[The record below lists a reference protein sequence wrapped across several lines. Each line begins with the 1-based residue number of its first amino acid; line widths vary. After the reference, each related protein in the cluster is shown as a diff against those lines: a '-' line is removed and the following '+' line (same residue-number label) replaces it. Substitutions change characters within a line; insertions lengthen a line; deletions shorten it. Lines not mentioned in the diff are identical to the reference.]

1 MKTCERKN
9 TAESEKTDSINKKA
23 KIKADKAAVKEKK
36 KQEKER
42 RKKNKKGIKNFEES
56 GDDLFREKSVKD
68 IIAANG
74 INPNILEYMTLE
86 DGGQKVYLMLLYIYQ
101 LPKRATFAD
110 TFSALFQVPGVT
122 SNVFVDP
129 ISRGRATKKLDKRI
143 QGLESEELEANDK
156 HDTNRYRRMSKK
168 RAEAE
173 QWAADVEADEN
184 KIYEVTFLFSMHATS
199 LDALNRKAAD
209 FWSLGKEKGVELMS
223 CYAVHPEAF
232 LSAEP
237 LNRLYDTSNGIIKGN
252 IAAKHIMDKR
262 SLATIFNHTSSGF
275 RHDNGIFAGYN
286 LDTGHPFMWNPYD
299 RSHNGFGVIF
309 TGKTG
314 TGKSATIKELAGRRV
329 DFGAKGVIIDYDA
342 VGTIGEYAAFTYKE
356 GGVVYQLSSK
366 SKNILNPYE
375 LDVEMEYDEI
385 LNKEFLTLNLLQKL
399 AELCNILLTMIKAGK
414 EFSDAAD
421 VIFLEEIVNEIN
433 AELYAERGIIEGN
446 PDSLYTVGAVYE
458 DGKLI
463 SGRVKKTMPTIHEFY
478 VKLLEKKKNNHDK
491 FSARAY
497 AVLAA
502 SLKKYVRELYICGET
517 LREFDREEYE
527 QLKVVEGNK
536 HVYVDLDGKEH
547 LVSVIKGVSPYYDG
561 QSTITVN
568 KDTPVFDIDLSQL
581 PKDDKPVAQA
591 IALSYVNE
599 NIIKKNSSN
608 PHDVQE
614 LILILDEAHNLFKF
628 KEAVVFLAMIYRQA
642 RKRHVSP
649 WTITQELT
657 DFKGSK
663 ETEAIIKQSTAKF
676 ILKQDFQDR
685 DYIAKATPLTDGQ
698 IDRLLKLGGDPNDK
712 EASDARKGEVC
723 LIDNDKVVFI
733 KMVYLKST
741 EASFVETDVVNRQKL
756 FEAMSKMEWGENYG

>member
-1 MKTCERKN
+1 MAWN
-9 TAESEKTDSINKKA
+9 I
-23 KIKADKAAVKEKK
+23 
-36 KQEKER
+36 
-42 RKKNKKGIKNFEES
+42 
-56 GDDLFREKSVKD
+56 KSVSKARPCPICGHTD
-68 IIAANG
+68 WCGFMPGNDGRELVLCQRALEAVPTAGIDGLTYVCVGKSKGAEAYLFMELSAKEARDAERGFNGKSVSGARANG
-74 INPNILEYMTLE
+74 PRTMTVIDEVIPLSHEQLDVIYRYMLSQMVLDDFHREWLRNEGWTDELI
-86 DGGQKVYLMLLYIYQ
+86 DNNMIKTMPLDDFRRF
-101 LPKRATFAD
+101 KRPSGSYYSRSPWRKAIV
-110 TFSALFQVPGVT
+110 SACVEHFGSLRGVPG
-122 SNVFVDP
+122 F
-129 ISRGRATKKLDKRI
+129 
-143 QGLESEELEANDK
+143 
-156 HDTNRYRRMSKK
+156 Y
-168 RAEAE
+168 
-173 QWAADVEADEN
+173 
-184 KIYEVTFLFSMHATS
+184 
-199 LDALNRKAAD
+199 ALNRKAAD

-232 LSAEP
+232 LSSEP

-421 VIFLEEIVNEIN
+421 VIFMEEIVNEIN

-502 SLKKYVRELYICGET
+502 SLKKYVRELYICEET

-536 HVYVDLDGKEH
+536 RVYVDLDGKEH

-628 KEAVVFLAMIYRQA
+628 TEAVVFLAMIYRQA

-756 FEAMSKMEWGENYG
+756 FEAMSRMEWGKNYG